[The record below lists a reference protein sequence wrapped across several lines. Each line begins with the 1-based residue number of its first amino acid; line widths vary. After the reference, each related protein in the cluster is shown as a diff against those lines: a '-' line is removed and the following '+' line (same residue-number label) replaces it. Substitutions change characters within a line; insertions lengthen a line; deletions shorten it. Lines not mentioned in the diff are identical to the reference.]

1 MVVAHSGDQGEIVG
15 RLPPVTALGLPPAL
29 GAMGDGY
36 RLGGWPFLHGSAQTA
51 SRASGVRRDVG
62 QTPAML
68 ETVAGDDGEELR
80 GYSLQHCQPLRVGG
94 HLEQRRH
101 LEAALLQ
108 MATYAQRLT

>member
-36 RLGGWPFLHGSAQTA
+36 RLGGRPFLHGSAQTA

-80 GYSLQHCQPLRVGG
+80 GYSC
-94 HLEQRRH
+94 
-101 LEAALLQ
+101 LLYTSPSPRDRQ
-108 MATYAQRLT
+108 KPRMPSSA